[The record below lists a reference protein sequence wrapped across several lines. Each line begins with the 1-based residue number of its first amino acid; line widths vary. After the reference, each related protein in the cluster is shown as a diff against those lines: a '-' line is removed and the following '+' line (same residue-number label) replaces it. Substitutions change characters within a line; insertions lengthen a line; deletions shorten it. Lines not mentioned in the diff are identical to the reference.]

1 VKNLLHSNK
10 VILIL
15 DSFLS
20 SKKVIVTGEITFD
33 LIYLDCNLIIL
44 YNWKQIN
51 YKSKIIN
58 NEMNLKYIPSIGTLI
73 NNITL
78 L

>member
-1 VKNLLHSNK
+1 

>member
-1 VKNLLHSNK
+1 MKNLLHSNK

>member
-1 VKNLLHSNK
+1 M
-10 VILIL
+10 ILIL

>member
-10 VILIL
+10 LILIL